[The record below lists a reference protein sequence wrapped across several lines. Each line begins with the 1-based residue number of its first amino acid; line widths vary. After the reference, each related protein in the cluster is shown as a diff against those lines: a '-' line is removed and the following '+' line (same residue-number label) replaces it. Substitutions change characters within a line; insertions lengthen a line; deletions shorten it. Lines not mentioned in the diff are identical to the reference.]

1 MGRAPCCD
9 EIGVKKGPWTPEED
23 KLLVEYIQKNGHGSW
38 RHLPKLAG
46 LNRCGKSC
54 RLRWTNYLRPDI
66 KRGRFAEEEEKLIIH
81 LHSLLGNKW
90 SSIAARL
97 PGRTDNEIK
106 NHWNTHLRK
115 KLLHMGID
123 PVTHKPRTDLNLFTS
138 SLNLIKLQADAT
150 HLAKLQLAQGLLQV
164 LTTTATT
171 TSNSNPN
178 MDLVG
183 LMGLLSSLRNYEGF
197 VNSNN
202 SSPHGIQGSHS
213 SLSSLPNMGF
223 ENQIGEF
230 QAPIDHGPS
239 PHELRVES
247 NGASKNLY
255 TSSTMNS
262 NAMPPLVS
270 ATNTENAQMY
280 ASNSG
285 GSLPLSSPSS
295 TLFDAWEGLNLED
308 LNNDFGWK
316 DMLEQI
322 SSSSSLHSY

>member
-23 KLLVEYIQKNGHGSW
+23 K
-38 RHLPKLAG
+38 
-46 LNRCGKSC
+46 
-54 RLRWTNYLRPDI
+54 
-66 KRGRFAEEEEKLIIH
+66 
-81 LHSLLGNKW
+81 
-90 SSIAARL
+90 
-97 PGRTDNEIK
+97 
-106 NHWNTHLRK
+106 
-115 KLLHMGID
+115 
-123 PVTHKPRTDLNLFTS
+123 TDLNLFTS

-230 QAPIDHGPS
+230 QPPINHGPS

-247 NGASKNLY
+247 NGTSNNLY
-255 TSSTMNS
+255 TSSTTNS

-270 ATNTENAQMY
+270 ATNSENAQMY

-285 GSLPLSSPSS
+285 GSVPLSSPSS

-308 LNNDFGWK
+308 LNNDFGLK
-316 DMLEQI
+316 DMLE
-322 SSSSSLHSY
+322 